1 MSVSGVVRLP
11 NNIVMSEKPSRKAII
26 KLMLLVS
33 LPLYIIDQLSKWWIV
48 FNFKLPR
55 IFEVNGVTYGY
66 EDTRIMIEGFFNL
79 VRRHNQGAAFGIGNG
94 TSWAPVVFLCVLVI
108 ALLAI
113 LFFWKRG
120 SFTGPA
126 RWSAP
131 LLIAGILG
139 NLTDRL
145 FQGFWLLE
153 FQDAGFWIRLSKGYV
168 VDFLDFTI
176 PIVDYRWP
184 AFNVADSCITISAIL
199 LFITALME
207 GRQDFMNSKSSN
219 TTPQNS
225 RDD

>member
-1 MSVSGVVRLP
+1 
-11 NNIVMSEKPSRKAII
+11 
-26 KLMLLVS
+26 
-33 LPLYIIDQLSKWWIV
+33 
-48 FNFKLPR
+48 
-55 IFEVNGVTYGY
+55 
-66 EDTRIMIEGFFNL
+66 MIEGFFNL

-94 TSWAPVVFLCVLVI
+94 TSWAPVVFLCVLII

-153 FQDAGFWIRLSKGYV
+153 FQDAGFWTRLSKGYV

-207 GRQDFMNSKSSN
+207 GRQEFMDSKSSK
-219 TTPQNS
+219 
-225 RDD
+225 